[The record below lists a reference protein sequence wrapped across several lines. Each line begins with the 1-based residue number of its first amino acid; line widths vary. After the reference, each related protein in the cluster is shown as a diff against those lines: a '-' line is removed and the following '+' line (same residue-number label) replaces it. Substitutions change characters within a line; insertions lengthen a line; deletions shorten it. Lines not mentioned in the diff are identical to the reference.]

1 MKGNRHTAILDII
14 TKYAVDTQDGLTER
28 LRERGFEVTQATVSR
43 DIRQLGLV
51 KTRGSDGKSRYT
63 PPGTLG
69 KNFVGRLSN
78 ILRESVNHVDSAENI
93 VVVKTLAGVASAAA
107 AAIDS
112 MEHTSIVGTLAGD
125 DTILIVMRSKGSAET
140 FRKEIETL
148 L

>member
-14 TKYAVDTQDGLTER
+14 TKYAVETQDGLTKR

>member
-1 MKGNRHTAILDII
+1 MLHIFFRLTDIYVI
-14 TKYAVDTQDGLTER
+14 FVLLNDSEMDTPFVYDNH
-28 LRERGFEVTQATVSR
+28 VT
-43 DIRQLGLV
+43 
-51 KTRGSDGKSRYT
+51 
-63 PPGTLG
+63 G

-93 VVVKTLAGVASAAA
+93 VVVKTLSGVASAAA

-112 MEHTSIVGTLAGD
+112 MEHASIVGTLAGD

>member
-1 MKGNRHTAILDII
+1 MKGNRHTAILEII
-14 TKYAVDTQDGLTER
+14 TKYSVDTQDGLTER

-51 KTRGSDGKSRYT
+51 KTRGSDGKSRYA

-93 VVVKTLAGVASAAA
+93 VVVKTLSGVASAAA

-112 MEHTSIVGTLAGD
+112 MEHASIVGTLAGD

>member
-107 AAIDS
+107 AAI
-112 MEHTSIVGTLAGD
+112 VGTLAGD